1 MANSKTWTAVDLKK
15 GRITLEQVGSDI
27 QLSFRYQFEDS
38 NGKVIMEL
46 PTKSL
51 IEKVPISSIPA
62 ELLTSLATIQNYVYN
77 QALSNEGMS

>member
-15 GRITLEQVGSDI
+15 GKITLEQVGSDI

-38 NGKVIMEL
+38 SGKVIMEL

-51 IEKVPISSIPA
+51 IEKVPINIIPA
-62 ELLTSLATIQNYVYN
+62 EVLNSLIVIQDYVYN